1 MFCIIN
7 SETKKAISYF
17 NNSKSA
23 ILTFENLLNQNP
35 NLKISLI
42 DGYNLTNPS
51 DESTWRNLS
60 ESAVVCGL
68 CHDTLPKYKFL
79 NEYDKQCHYCSD
91 CREKEKVKA
100 HIRRAKDLGIS
111 LEEFEKQLKEKKV
124 TQCKSKKTEN
134 RKKSETTILKKN
146 PDKPVTLIKNM
157 SADEKHSYHKDFYN
171 RYYRRPENEKKMV
184 VPKGKSLSE
193 EESTKNYLR
202 YVTNKTDD
210 VKAKMVEDGKNIFR
224 FSFYFLYKDSK
235 PVLTKT
241 IDCDTDH
248 EKVYYIQNGPVRGTS
263 FTLVCYDI
271 NEKRARK
278 RMEQKLK
285 ELRENGFQ
293 K

>member
-7 SETKKAISYF
+7 SETKKAISYY
-17 NNSKSA
+17 NDSKSA
-23 ILTFENLLNQNP
+23 ISTFENLLNQNP

-42 DGYNLTNPS
+42 EGYNLTNPA
-51 DESTWRNLS
+51 DQSTWKNLS
-60 ESAVVCGL
+60 ESVEVCGL

-79 NEYDKQCHYCSD
+79 NDYDKQCLYCSD
-91 CREKEKVKA
+91 CRKKEKVKA
-100 HIRRAKDLGIS
+100 HMKRAKDLGIS

-124 TQCKSKKTEN
+124 TRCKSRKTEN
-134 RKKSETTILKKN
+134 KEKSETTILKKN

-157 SADEKHSYHKDFYN
+157 SADDKHSYYKDLYN
-171 RYYRRPENEKKMV
+171 RYYRRPENEKKPV
-184 VPKGKSLSE
+184 ISKCKLVSE

-202 YVTNKTDD
+202 YVTNKIDE
-210 VKAKMVEDGKNIFR
+210 VKARMVEDGKNIFR

-235 PVLTKT
+235 PVLNKT

-248 EKVYYIQNGPVRGTS
+248 EKVYYIQNGPIRGTS
-263 FTLVCYDI
+263 FTLVCYDT

-278 RMEQKLK
+278 RIEQKLK
-285 ELRENGFQ
+285 ELKANGFQ

>member
-7 SETKKAISYF
+7 SETKNAISYF
-17 NNSKSA
+17 NDSKSA

-42 DGYNLTNPS
+42 DGYNLTNPN
-51 DESTWRNLS
+51 DKSTWRNLS
-60 ESAVVCGL
+60 ESVVVCGL

-79 NEYDKQCHYCSD
+79 NSYDKQCLYCSD

-100 HIRRAKDLGIS
+100 HMRRAKDLGIS

-124 TQCKSKKTEN
+124 TQCKSRKTEN
-134 RKKSETTILKKN
+134 KEKSEITILKKN

-157 SADEKHSYHKDFYN
+157 SADEKHSYYKDLYN
-171 RYYRRPENEKKMV
+171 RYYRRPENEKKIV
-184 VPKGKSLSE
+184 IPKCKSVSV
-193 EESTKNYLR
+193 EESTKNYLQ
-202 YVTNKTDD
+202 YVTNKIDE
-210 VKAKMVEDGKNIFR
+210 VKARMVEDGKNIFR

-248 EKVYYIQNGPVRGTS
+248 EKIYYIQNGPICGTS
-263 FTLVCYDI
+263 FTLVCYDT

-278 RMEQKLK
+278 RIEQKLK
-285 ELRENGFQ
+285 ELKANGFQ